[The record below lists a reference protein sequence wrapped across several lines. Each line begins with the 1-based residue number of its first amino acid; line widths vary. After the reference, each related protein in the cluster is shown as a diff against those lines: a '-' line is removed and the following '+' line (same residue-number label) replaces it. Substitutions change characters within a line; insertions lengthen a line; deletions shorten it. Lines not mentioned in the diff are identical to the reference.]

1 METKFQELKTRL
13 LEVNDISSAAG
24 LLYWDQSTYMPPG
37 GAAARGRQMATLS
50 RLAHEKFVDPAVGK
64 LLDELGAYEE
74 SLDYDSDEASMLRVT
89 RREYEHATKIP
100 SEFLAKV
107 TSHTSESYQVWTEA
121 RPANDFE
128 RVRPYLEKTL
138 DYSRQAA
145 NFFPGY
151 EHIADPLIESSDY
164 GMKATEVS
172 RVFAELREAL
182 VPIVSTITS
191 QEPADDAC
199 LHQHFPEEKQL
210 SFGLEVA
217 KQFGYD
223 MNRGRQDKT
232 HHPFMTKFSLGDV
245 RITTRTKE
253 NFLGDALFSTLHETG
268 HALYE
273 QGIRMDLEGTPLAG
287 GTSSGVHESQ
297 SRLWEN
303 MVGRS
308 RGFWYYYYPK
318 LQSVFPEQLG
328 SVSRDAFNRAIN
340 KVERSLIRTNADEV
354 TYNLHV
360 MLRFDF
366 ELAML
371 EGKLEVRD
379 LPDAWRERFEADF
392 GIVPPDDKDGV
403 LQDVHWYFGL
413 IGGSFQG
420 YTLGNILAAQFY
432 TSAFKAHPEIPAEIK
447 RKGEFSTL
455 HNWLKE
461 NLYQHGSKYTA
472 PEIIERAT
480 GSPLSIKPY
489 IAYLKLKYGYF
500 YNLDNDGTQ
509 QWEDMVKTWPGQ
521 SAS

>member
-13 LEVNDISSAAG
+13 LEVNDISAAAG
-24 LLYWDQSTYMPPG
+24 LLHWDQSTYMPPG
-37 GAAARGRQMATLS
+37 GAAARARQMATLG
-50 RLAHEKFVDPAVGK
+50 RLSHEKFTDPAIGK
-64 LLDELGAYEE
+64 LLDALEPYQK
-74 SLDYDSDEASMLRVT
+74 SLPYDSDEASLLRLT
-89 RREYEHATKIP
+89 RRRYERAIKIP
-100 SEFLAKV
+100 AEFTAEV
-107 TSHTSESYQVWTEA
+107 TNHTSESFQVWTEA

-138 DYSRQAA
+138 EYSRQSA

-151 EHIADPLIESSDY
+151 DHIADPLIEPRDY
-164 GMKATEVS
+164 GMKAADVK
-172 RVFAELREAL
+172 RVFAELRQEL
-182 VPIVSTITS
+182 VPIVSAITS
-191 QEPADDAC
+191 QEPADDSC

-210 SFGLEVA
+210 AFGLDIA
-217 KQFGYD
+217 QKFGYD
-223 MNRGRQDKT
+223 MSRGRQDKT

-273 QGIRMDLEGTPLAG
+273 QGIRMDFEGTPLAR

-303 MVGRS
+303 IVGRS
-308 RGFWYYYYPK
+308 RRFWNHFYPQ
-318 LQSVFPEQLG
+318 LQSAFPEQFG
-328 SVSRDAFNRAIN
+328 DVPIDVFYRAIN

-366 ELAML
+366 ELALL
-371 EGKLEVRD
+371 EGQLEIKD
-379 LPDAWRERFEADF
+379 LPNAWRERFEADF

-420 YTLGNILAAQFY
+420 YTLGNILGAQFFAAA
-432 TSAFKAHPEIPAEIK
+432 TEAHPEVPSEIE
-447 RKGEFSTL
+447 KGEFQTL
-455 HNWLKE
+455 HDWLKA

-472 PEIIERAT
+472 PEIVERAT
-480 GSPLSIKPY
+480 GTPLSIQPY
-489 IAYLKLKYGYF
+489 MTYLRTKYGELYD
-500 YNLDNDGTQ
+500 LTG
-509 QWEDMVKTWPGQ
+509 
-521 SAS
+521 